1 MTMSRNVEYMPQE
14 YFYSLQ
20 KIQVFYPIGKESAKE
35 CKKDLKLG
43 VFDVAR
49 MVFQESKDSVNDKI
63 SLFFED
69 YSLIPKFNYENY
81 HQVKPFKH
89 TNRR

>member
-1 MTMSRNVEYMPQE
+1 MMASNNRNNKKKLEYDDVQ
-14 YFYSLQ
+14 
-20 KIQVFYPIGKESAKE
+20 GTAKE

-69 YSLIPKFNYENY
+69 YSLIPKFNFENY
-81 HQVKPFKH
+81 HQVRPFKQS
-89 TNRR
+89 NKR

>member
-1 MTMSRNVEYMPQE
+1 MDFVSNAQNT
-14 YFYSLQ
+14 
-20 KIQVFYPIGKESAKE
+20 ATE

-69 YSLIPKFNYENY
+69 YSLIPKFNFENY
-81 HQVKPFKH
+81 HQVRPFKH
-89 TNRR
+89 SNKR